1 MRLGGSVMK
10 PYASPKEWLAH
21 VRELGYSCVIF
32 PVDSSAPRQV
42 QRDYAQCCRD
52 NDLLIGEV
60 GVWRNVMSRNPAERE
75 AAIQYAIRQME
86 MAEEV
91 GANCCVNISGSPG
104 ELWDGYHP
112 SLDTQAVYEDII
124 CTTRRIID
132 AVQPKKT
139 CYSLEPM
146 PWMAP
151 ESPEQYLQLMQ
162 DMARP
167 GAFRVHLDYC
177 NMINSLDR
185 YRHASEFITKC
196 FDLLGGQIVSVHA
209 KDVKLTDGFLPVCIG
224 EVPPGEGS
232 IDLPLVTKLAHDL
245 GDDTPVFVEHL
256 PDHAAYVKAAAVMRA
271 AAKKAGVPV
280 K

>member
-10 PYASPKEWLAH
+10 PYSGPKEWLAH
-21 VRELGYSCVIF
+21 VKELGYSCVIF
-32 PVDSSAPRQV
+32 PVDSRAPKQV
-42 QRDYAQCCRD
+42 QRDYAACCRD

-60 GVWRNVMSRNPAERE
+60 GVWRNLMARDAAER
-75 AAIQYAIRQME
+75 AANIDYAIRQLE

-112 SLDTQAVYEDII
+112 SLDTPAVYEDVIT
-124 CTTRRIID
+124 TTRRIID
-132 AVQPKKT
+132 AVKPVRT

-146 PWMAP
+146 PWMVP

-196 FDLLGGQIVSVHA
+196 FTLLAEDIVSVHA
-209 KDVKLTDGFLPVCIG
+209 KDVRLTDGYLPVCIG
-224 EVPPGEGS
+224 EVPPGEGTV
-232 IDLPLVTKLAHDL
+232 DLPLVTRLAHGL
-245 GDDTPVFVEHL
+245 GADTPVFVEHL
-256 PDHAAYVKAAAVMRA
+256 PDHEAYVKAAAVMRA
-271 AAKKAGVPV
+271 AAEMSGVPV